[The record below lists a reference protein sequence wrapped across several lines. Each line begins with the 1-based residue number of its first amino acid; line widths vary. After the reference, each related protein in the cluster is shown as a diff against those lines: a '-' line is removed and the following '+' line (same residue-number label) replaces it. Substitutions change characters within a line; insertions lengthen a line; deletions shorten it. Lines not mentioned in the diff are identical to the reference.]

1 MILAVSATQPHRA
14 APPEHRAAPPAST
27 SFAELCTSWSDVSS
41 DWNPGPFQHD
51 LSPPALFTPAGML
64 ETMRG
69 APLGFAWKEGGCRP
83 RTCAKLTGVR
93 VVASG
98 EVRGMPHLQ
107 AQGARCTWTPP
118 VPRSCPTRA
127 HSPPLALSA
136 PPPARA
142 PSPAARGFTSV
153 ARTRVS
159 DRQSLLESSC
169 SPAHVLGA
177 PHTSE

>member
-14 APPEHRAAPPAST
+14 APPAST
-27 SFAELCTSWSDVSS
+27 SFAEVCTSWSDVSS
-41 DWNPGPFQHD
+41 DWNPGPFPHD

-69 APLGFAWKEGGCRP
+69 APIGFAWKEGGCRP

-107 AQGARCTWTPP
+107 AQGARCPWTPP

-127 HSPPLALSA
+127 HSPHLALSA